1 MRRLEAGK
9 RVYYAFENMCNA
21 AEIKCWALKKYLFDT
36 LVTPVLLYGVEIW
49 GGSIS
54 KSTWKEFENVQK
66 RFLTNFFQVKT
77 QTPYMLLLL
86 ESGSLPIEVMGM
98 ERVVG
103 YMLKMQKRASHRLP
117 KIAWE
122 ASKKVQKTHKSKL
135 LSSGWMQDI
144 KKWFG
149 RWDALHL
156 LYDAS
161 RDPNVNEAFLQRQCI
176 TAWETLGGSRFI
188 HYTTH
193 VAPNYKAIFFSER
206 GSRTHPYMLE
216 PIPLSAIRTIASI
229 RLSSHSLR
237 CEIGRWGSGEE
248 FHRLCTLC
256 PQQVR
261 ESEYHTLF
269 ECSAFAHI
277 RACFP
282 TFSAMGSPFTH
293 FSPNHDVVSLFRRS
307 FLQFLSIESHL
318 SAQKTPHDV
327 SFGPIGHI

>member
-1 MRRLEAGK
+1 
-9 RVYYAFENMCNA
+9 
-21 AEIKCWALKKYLFDT
+21 
-36 LVTPVLLYGVEIW
+36 
-49 GGSIS
+49 
-54 KSTWKEFENVQK
+54 
-66 RFLTNFFQVKT
+66 
-77 QTPYMLLLL
+77 
-86 ESGSLPIEVMGM
+86 
-98 ERVVG
+98 
-103 YMLKMQKRASHRLP
+103 
-117 KIAWE
+117 
-122 ASKKVQKTHKSKL
+122 
-135 LSSGWMQDI
+135 MQDI

-161 RDPNVNEAFLQRQCI
+161 RDPNVNEAFLQRRCI
-176 TAWETLGGSRFI
+176 IAWETLGGSRFI

-237 CEIGRWGSGEE
+237 CEIGRWGTEEE
-248 FHRLCTLC
+248 FHRVCTLC

-261 ESEYHTLF
+261 ESEYHTLL

-282 TFSAMGSPFTH
+282 HIFSHGL
-293 FSPNHDVVSLFRRS
+293 SLHT
-307 FLQFLSIESHL
+307 FLSQPQCGLSIATLISTILEHRESL
-318 SAQKTPHDV
+318 ISPKTPHDV